1 MEKGLDTLM
10 CVSKPF
16 LFTQIYAFQDDEG
29 YNKGISGEFVV
40 AFFWNCSIKIKCD
53 SATKNFSWLSGFA
66 QLSGTFG
73 NFVVSPVFWRNI
85 FRKNSYGITVWCLW
99 DNATMRQ
106 LIFVRKSTK
115 LCIRRYNERYIKI
128 WKKKRRAEQP
138 KLSCPLGYCF
148 IMVIS
153 LWVENFFRVRWRY
166 NFCCTFSGLKLLLC
180 TL

>member
-128 WKKKRRAEQP
+128 WKKKEEQNSR
-138 KLSCPLGYCF
+138 SCPALW
-148 IMVIS
+148 VTVS
-153 LWVENFFRVRWRY
+153 LWWFPCELKTFFGCAGGIISAVHFR
-166 NFCCTFSGLKLLLC
+166 G
-180 TL
+180 